1 MNLGEKFAD
10 TWFNYPKTQD
20 KETMTNLL
28 AEDFKWETVTKARI
42 NDKIF
47 GLGRIFEEHWVSRK
61 CKRSIIY
68 RNETQFAKDKDNSET
83 EATNFANSLTE
94 KADLKASAKAKLIAG
109 EALTEDE
116 ANTIVL

>member
-47 GLGRIFEEHWVSRK
+47 ETKEDTLNTLSMITNSGEWSIFHSSDEVLVASVQ
-61 CKRSIIY
+61 II
-68 RNETQFAKDKDNSET
+68 APMDNSKRGVIFSVDFENGK
-83 EATNFANSLTE
+83 AIKMISANG
-94 KADLKASAKAKLIAG
+94 DG
-109 EALTEDE
+109 R
-116 ANTIVL
+116 